1 MHRMLGA
8 FFFLLLIFF
17 PGQLWVNY
25 CCAVPILVGV
35 NEDQKIALVCY
46 SAEALVQAVLI
57 ASL

>member
-8 FFFLLLIFF
+8 FFYCSFF
-17 PGQLWVNY
+17 PRQLWVNY

-57 ASL
+57 TLL

>member
-8 FFFLLLIFF
+8 IFFIANFF

-25 CCAVPILVGV
+25 CCAVLILAGV
-35 NEDQKIALVCY
+35 NEDQKIVLVCY